1 MVESGATGTGA
12 VDAVLKRVDELANE
26 LSRTTAELDL
36 AVCRARDAGASWREI
51 AERLGCTPQAAHKR
65 YRWARHNIEGQVW
78 HEPPLP
84 WGRSRGASTER

>member
-1 MVESGATGTGA
+1 MVDSEATATRA

-26 LSRTTAELDL
+26 LSTTTAELDL

-65 YRWARHNIEGQVW
+65 YRWARHNVDGLVW

-84 WGRSRGASTER
+84 WGRSQEVSTEC